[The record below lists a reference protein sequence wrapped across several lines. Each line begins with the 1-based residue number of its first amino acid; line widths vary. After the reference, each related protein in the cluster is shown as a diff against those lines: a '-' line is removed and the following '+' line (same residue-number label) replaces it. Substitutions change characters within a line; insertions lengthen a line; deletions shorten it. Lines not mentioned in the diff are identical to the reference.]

1 MYVVSRCCCSS
12 SYFWLVFGF
21 LCANFIQGAIDK
33 RQEYYVV
40 NETFTFFCF
49 LQLIQFPRAKVI
61 QLFFDSVARNPLQC
75 TRAVFNSFTLLRISI
90 FCSQN
95 NYSRTCHI
103 RINNNRGTN
112 YLDNRISITRVK
124 KYKEITSHSEKL
136 VDYILNASLMYIG

>member
-1 MYVVSRCCCSS
+1 MYVVSRFCCSS

-61 QLFFDSVARNPLQC
+61 QLFFNSVARDH
-75 TRAVFNSFTLLRISI
+75 FTLLRISI

-112 YLDNRISITRVK
+112 CLDNRISITRVM
-124 KYKEITSHSEKL
+124 KYKEITSHSGKL